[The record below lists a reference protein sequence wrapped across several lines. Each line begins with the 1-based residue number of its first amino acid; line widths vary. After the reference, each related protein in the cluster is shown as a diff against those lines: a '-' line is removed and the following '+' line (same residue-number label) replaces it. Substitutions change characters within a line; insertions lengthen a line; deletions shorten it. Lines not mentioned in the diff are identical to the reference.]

1 MIATPFLL
9 SSCWWL
15 NDSDAITV
23 HERYVS
29 QYAYF
34 DKYIKPTNPDADKGS
49 FEAYQFL
56 KKKIDDNKRTILLAA
71 WEKFDD
77 SGAWYIEI
85 ESERF
90 EFTCQLSISAYS
102 FHSEDFISVQDLCSN
117 QMFTMEELKSSF
129 SLLTEYVNKDSEN
142 R

>member
-15 NDSDAITV
+15 NDSNSITV

-34 DKYIKPTNPDADKGS
+34 DKYIKPTNPDAVRGS

-56 KKKIDDNKRTILLAA
+56 KKKTTITKEPYCLQP
-71 WEKFDD
+71 
-77 SGAWYIEI
+77 G
-85 ESERF
+85 
-90 EFTCQLSISAYS
+90 
-102 FHSEDFISVQDLCSN
+102 
-117 QMFTMEELKSSF
+117 KS
-129 SLLTEYVNKDSEN
+129 LMIVV
-142 R
+142 RGI